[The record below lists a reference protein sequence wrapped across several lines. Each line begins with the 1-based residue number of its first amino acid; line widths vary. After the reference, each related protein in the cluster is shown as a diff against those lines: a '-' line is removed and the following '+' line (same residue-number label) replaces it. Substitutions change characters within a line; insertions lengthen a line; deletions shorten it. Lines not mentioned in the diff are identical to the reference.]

1 MFDSLTSAICVF
13 IIYYIIISI
22 YGVSITIS
30 DKKRAVKGKRR
41 ISENH
46 LMITGLIGA
55 SLPMLI
61 TMKIIRHKTKHLK
74 FMIGLQVESL
84 FHIILLILILNLI

>member
-1 MFDSLTSAICVF
+1 MPEHISPLWLLPLLYYVLISL
-13 IIYYIIISI
+13 
-22 YGVSITIS
+22 YGVAITVS

-46 LMITGLIGA
+46 LMITGLLGA
-55 SLPMLI
+55 SLPMFI

-74 FMIGLQVESL
+74 FMIGLPVESAV
-84 FHIILLILILNLI
+84 HIILLILILKLI

>member
-1 MFDSLTSAICVF
+1 MFDSLIVGIFIF

-22 YGVSITIS
+22 YGISITVS

-46 LMITGLIGA
+46 LMITGLLGA
-55 SLPMLI
+55 SLPMFI
-61 TMKIIRHKTKHLK
+61 TMKIIRHKTKHPK
-74 FMIGLQVESL
+74 FMIGLPIESV
-84 FHIILLILILNLI
+84 FHIILLILISNLI